1 MTDPLKTSEAGPSH
15 PLGAVADA
23 DLAREIETAR
33 SLVAAIVKARKNL
46 RLYLPNNPIYQQ
58 AIAGLSKAFE
68 NAFESQEAVTIEI
81 QRTQILCGGK
91 QIYQSSD
98 VEDNLASLF
107 YKDGVRN
114 LTFLR
119 GITDEETAEFLE
131 IIQLGGRLA
140 ELDDDVVTLMWEKD
154 LEHVRYLV
162 VEEGEDVESDPSL
175 LPRGARPGAAYG
187 NLTEAH
193 RDAVTFPAGPQ
204 AGAEEVRS
212 LAATPGYEDLTSFP
226 KGLMSPLPLDEDDI
240 RRLKI
245 QIQDKRNALLLHRTV
260 DICIELLFQDAG
272 ANHAGFEES
281 ARTLERLGKLALM
294 RGEFRLAADL
304 IGQLHRML
312 GNKEM
317 FDEKGRNLLRQTRS
331 ALGNEARLAEVGRY
345 LDQGIPY
352 SPEGLEAYLVSLD
365 ETAILPLCD
374 LLGLKEMKNRRI
386 IVNALIVLGKKHL
399 EALVRGLSDSRW
411 YIVRNIIYI
420 LGRLDD
426 ARAAGVLKRF
436 ASNPEPR
443 VRMEAVRSLGLLG
456 PPAAEALGLYL
467 DDADS
472 QVRLA
477 AIRYLGT
484 TRAPEAVR
492 RIMER
497 IRGKG
502 FKDLPNEATRA
513 HLEAYAEA
521 AGSDAVALLEE
532 LATRGGWFDRN
543 RIEEIQTA
551 ATAALGLVDTPKS
564 REILGRLAESK
575 SPSVRSAAR
584 EALDSRTE

>member
-1 MTDPLKTSEAGPSH
+1 MTDPLKTPEAGPSH

-23 DLAREIETAR
+23 DLARAIETAK
-33 SLVAAIVKARKNL
+33 SLVTAIVKTRKNL

-58 AIAGLSKAFE
+58 TIAGLSKAFE
-68 NAFESQEAVTIEI
+68 NAFESQEAVTIDI

-91 QIYQSSD
+91 TIYQSPD
-98 VEDNLASLF
+98 VEDNLAALF
-107 YKDGVRN
+107 YRDGIRN

-131 IIQLGGRLA
+131 IIQLGGRSA

-154 LEHVRYLV
+154 LEHVRYTV
-162 VEEGEDVESDPSL
+162 VEEGEGNENDPGL

-187 NLTEAH
+187 NLAEAH
-193 RDAVTFPAGPQ
+193 RDAVAPDGPRAG
-204 AGAEEVRS
+204 GEEIRS
-212 LAATPGYEDLTSFP
+212 LAATPGFEDLSSFP
-226 KGLMSPLPLDEDDI
+226 KELMSPLPLDEDDV
-240 RRLKI
+240 RRLKL
-245 QIQDKRNALLLHRTV
+245 QIQDKRNALLLQRTV
-260 DICIELLFQDAG
+260 DICVEILFQDAG
-272 ANHAGFEES
+272 ANPGGFEES
-281 ARTLERLGKLALM
+281 VRTIERLGKLALM
-294 RGEFRLAADL
+294 RSEFRLVADL
-304 IGQLHRML
+304 LGQFRQML
-312 GNKEM
+312 GDRER
-317 FDEKGRNLLRQTRS
+317 FDEKERNLIRQTRS
-331 ALGNEARLAEVGRY
+331 ALGNEARLKEVGQS

-352 SPEGLEAYLVSLD
+352 SPEALEAYLVSLD

-374 LLGLKEMKNRRI
+374 LLGLKEMKNRRV
-386 IVNALIVLGKKHL
+386 IVNALIVLGRKHM

-426 ARAAGVLKRF
+426 AKAAGVLKRF
-436 ASNPEPR
+436 ASNSESR

-456 PPAAEALGLYL
+456 ASAAEGLGLYL

-477 AIRYLGT
+477 AIRYLGA

-492 RIMER
+492 RITER

-513 HLEAYAEA
+513 HLDAYAEA
-521 AGSDAVALLEE
+521 AGPDALPLLEE
-532 LATRGGWFDRN
+532 LATRGGWFDRS
-543 RIEEIQTA
+543 RIEEIRTA

-564 REILGRLAESK
+564 REILGRLGESK

-584 EALDSRTE
+584 EALQKRAE

>member
-23 DLAREIETAR
+23 DLAREIETAK
-33 SLVAAIVKARKNL
+33 SLVTAIVKARKNM

-58 AIAGLSKAFE
+58 TIAALSKAFE
-68 NAFESQEAVTIEI
+68 NAFESQEAVTIDI

-91 QIYQSSD
+91 PIYQSAE
-98 VEDNLASLF
+98 VEDNLAALF
-107 YKDGVRN
+107 YKDGIRN

-119 GITDEETAEFLE
+119 GITDAETAEFLE
-131 IIQLGGRLA
+131 IIQLGGRAA

-154 LEHVRYLV
+154 LEHVRYIV
-162 VEEGEDVESDPSL
+162 VEEGDESDPGL

-193 RDAVTFPAGPQ
+193 RDAVAAPAGPR
-204 AGAEEVRS
+204 AGAEEIRS
-212 LAATPGYEDLTSFP
+212 LAATPGFEDLSSFP
-226 KGLMSPLPLDEDDI
+226 KELMSPLPLDEDDI

-260 DICIELLFQDAG
+260 DICVEILFQDAG
-272 ANHAGFEES
+272 ANPAGFEES
-281 ARTLERLGKLALM
+281 VRTLERLGKLALM
-294 RGEFRLAADL
+294 RGEYRLVADL
-304 IGQLHRML
+304 LGQFRQML
-312 GNKEM
+312 GDKEK
-317 FDEKGRNLLRQTRS
+317 FDEKERNLLRQTRS
-331 ALGNEARLAEVGRY
+331 ALGNEARLAEVGQS
-345 LDQGIPY
+345 LEQGIPY
-352 SPEGLEAYLVSLD
+352 SPEALEAYLVSLD

-374 LLGLKEMKNRRI
+374 LLGLKEMKNRRV
-386 IVNALIVLGKKHL
+386 IVNALTVLGKKHM

-436 ASNPEPR
+436 ASNPEAR

-456 PPAAEALGLYL
+456 APAAEGLGLYL

-477 AIRYLGT
+477 AIRYLGA

-492 RIMER
+492 RITER

-521 AGSDAVALLEE
+521 AGPDALPLLEE
-532 LATRGGWFDRN
+532 LATRGGWFDRG

-551 ATAALGLVDTPKS
+551 ATAALGLVITPKS

-584 EALDSRTE
+584 EALEKRAE